1 MTTLVF
7 ASFFWWIFDDEEKLK
22 KTKKKKNKER
32 ERERERERVTAFIVL
47 SLREV
52 FLSVREER
60 ERLREIFL

>member
-1 MTTLVF
+1 LTTLVC

-22 KTKKKKNKER
+22 KTKKKKNK